1 MNGIGLEGRLG
12 GPVVRGVTTREKYLD
27 YVDEMKAGSLDWYA
41 TMRSL
46 YRQKRKK
53 EISGILENEKVSF
66 DLIPTD
72 VYEDDILNSEIV
84 SLDDETKNVVETES
98 VKTKPVKT
106 KLVKTKPVETKF
118 VEEVKIASKRYY
130 NGILPSSNYPAFN
143 ESRVNL
149 IE

>member
-1 MNGIGLEGRLG
+1 M
-12 GPVVRGVTTREKYLD
+12 
-27 YVDEMKAGSLDWYA
+27 
-41 TMRSL
+41 
-46 YRQKRKK
+46 
-53 EISGILENEKVSF
+53 
-66 DLIPTD
+66 
-72 VYEDDILNSEIV
+72 NSEIV
-84 SLDDETKNVVETES
+84 NLDDETKNVVETES

>member
-1 MNGIGLEGRLG
+1 MNRIGLEGRLG

-53 EISGILENEKVSF
+53 EISGNLENEKVSF

-72 VYEDDILNSEIV
+72 LYEDDILNSEIV
-84 SLDDETKNVVETES
+84 SLDDETENVVETE
-98 VKTKPVKT
+98 
-106 KLVKTKPVETKF
+106 LVKTKPVETKF
-118 VEEVKIASKRYY
+118 VEEVKIASQRYY